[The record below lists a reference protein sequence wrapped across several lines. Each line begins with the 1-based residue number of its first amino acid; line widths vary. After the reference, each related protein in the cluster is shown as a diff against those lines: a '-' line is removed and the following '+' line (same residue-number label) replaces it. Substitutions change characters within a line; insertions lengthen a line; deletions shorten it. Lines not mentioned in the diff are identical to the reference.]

1 MPLEQ
6 AVQQG
11 IVKGYPD
18 GDFRPDATDISSYR
32 RFSGFCAKMN

>member
-18 GDFRPDATDISSYR
+18 GFWPDAELTFRHFDDLADFVQR
-32 RFSGFCAKMN
+32 

>member
-18 GDFRPDATDISSYR
+18 GDFWPDAELTFRHFDDLADFVQR
-32 RFSGFCAKMN
+32 